1 MKGFIFFFF
10 ALTRLFLTHGGNVF
24 QVITPVSKKAPA
36 HVRKETLP
44 PASFHPKHPNY
55 TAQSVSVSANEDTKH
70 VQKPIENE
78 EIVKAVAEKA
88 TKGIK
93 SKSKP
98 NLETPSIWYR
108 SVKTLVKLY

>member
-1 MKGFIFFFF
+1 MVFCFFFSCF
-10 ALTRLFLTHGGNVF
+10 ALTRLFVNHGGNVF

-44 PASFHPKHPNY
+44 PDSFHPKDPNY
-55 TAQSVSVSANEDTKH
+55 TAKSVRVSENEDTKH
-70 VQKPIENE
+70 VQKPLENE
-78 EIVKAVAEKA
+78 GIAKALGEKA

-98 NLETPSIWYR
+98 NSGNSLNM
-108 SVKTLVKLY
+108 V